1 MFEVLVNSSLSG
13 MLTPKNLRSV
23 NCIAFFV
30 VLDRGVIVRRW
41 KVWFFARCNNVTKHM
56 LTSQSL
62 TFHPFL
68 CLLNLVFS
76 VASDNKL

>member
-30 VLDRGVIVRRW
+30 MLERSVIARRW
-41 KVWFFARCNNVTKHM
+41 IVWLFAQGVNVAKHM

-76 VASDNKL
+76 VAGDNKL